1 MQTTIDLQAITNR
14 VLGVVPPRSSIRP
27 GRPRRGDMILAVA
40 LLFTSAAATI
50 GIALLWASGH
60 RLAAARL
67 FCGVVMLLMALIRIR

>member
-1 MQTTIDLQAITNR
+1 
-14 VLGVVPPRSSIRP
+14 
-27 GRPRRGDMILAVA
+27 MILAVA

-50 GIALLWASGH
+50 GTALLWASGH